1 MAKILEVK
9 NLSVKIEETEV
20 LNDISFGVEEGEIA
34 AIIGPNGAGKT
45 MLVKTLMGFLQPAR
59 GTFAWKKDV
68 KIGYIPQKFVLEK
81 TLPLSVGEFLRL
93 RPDAKAADVPAALR
107 LVGLPPEISGRPVGA
122 LSGGQAQRVI
132 VAWAIIGDPDVLIFD
147 EPTESID
154 VAGQESI
161 YNLLHDFHERRKMT
175 IFFVSHDL
183 NIVYR
188 YAERVI
194 CLNDKRIVHDGAP
207 QEVLDPRHLEAIYG
221 SEIHLVHPFHEHAE
235 NGQPHRH

>member
-1 MAKILEVK
+1 MAEILEVQ
-9 NLSVKIEETEV
+9 NLNIRIDDLEILKDV
-20 LNDISFGVEEGEIA
+20 SFGVAEGEIA

-45 MLVKTLMGFLQPAR
+45 MLVKTLMGFLKPAG

-68 KIGYIPQKFVLEK
+68 KIGYIPQKFSLDK

-93 RPDAKAADVPAALR
+93 RPGAKTADVPAALR
-107 LVGLPPEISGRPVGA
+107 LVGLSPEIARKPVGA

-132 VAWAIIGDPDVLIFD
+132 VAWAIIGEPDVLIFD

-161 YNLLHDFHERRKMT
+161 YNLLHDFHERRNMT
-175 IFFVSHDL
+175 VLFISHDL

-207 QEVLDPRHLEAIYG
+207 QEVLDHRHLEAIYG
-221 SEIHLVHPFHEHAE
+221 SEIHLVHPFHEHSDGPA
-235 NGQPHRH
+235 PHRH